1 MLPLFKELLSVC
13 LEEDVDREDAPHEC
27 VALHIVTLHL
37 ERLADVVQALWNST
51 YIHLMDSSTTVNHD
65 HL

>member
-37 ERLADVVQALWNST
+37 ERLADVVQAL
-51 YIHLMDSSTTVNHD
+51 
-65 HL
+65 